1 MKISKDLKIYGSNM
15 NIAEKLILLR
25 KERGLTQEDVS
36 KIFDISLTAVR
47 NYENVSNIRI
57 PKNEILIKMAK
68 FYDVDL
74 EYLLDDNVINKKH
87 NNIII
92 EKELGLKDESIENI
106 QKIKEDG
113 LCNEL
118 NSILSDEEFWI
129 VLDYYKVLREQ
140 KTLIKYAE
148 FDLYIDYDY
157 ENDKF
162 VRRKEN
168 LVLSMPN
175 KIYSEFKKFEQKNF
189 FNKIELYE
197 IKEYV
202 ENYQNKLN
210 ILKEYFNNLEEKM
223 NINFNIVTNDIKK
236 FHLIYNKYK
245 KNKNNEIELVSIIN
259 NIKLDSDDEIYM
271 GIYNNINYNFYLA
284 SKINNSILD
293 KKILDKDYKIILE
306 TIKSLQ
312 FKNK

>member
-210 ILKEYFNNLEEKM
+210 ILK
-223 NINFNIVTNDIKK
+223 
-236 FHLIYNKYK
+236 
-245 KNKNNEIELVSIIN
+245 
-259 NIKLDSDDEIYM
+259 
-271 GIYNNINYNFYLA
+271 
-284 SKINNSILD
+284 
-293 KKILDKDYKIILE
+293 
-306 TIKSLQ
+306 
-312 FKNK
+312 

>member
-1 MKISKDLKIYGSNM
+1 
-15 NIAEKLILLR
+15 
-25 KERGLTQEDVS
+25 
-36 KIFDISLTAVR
+36 
-47 NYENVSNIRI
+47 
-57 PKNEILIKMAK
+57 MAK

-210 ILKEYFNNLEEKM
+210 ILKEYYNNLEEKM

-306 TIKSLQ
+306 NIKSLQ